1 MKGERQA
8 EERETALSGK
18 EKTVFRKM
26 DQELR
31 SKVSQVTTEPLTL
44 EPPRT
49 DRPATGGHAL
59 SLSFSGPLY
68 LGPLQAS
75 LHPLLAQVSRGTGSE
90 TGSGSCMQISTEARK
105 PLLKN
110 LPVSSESTAAEKSLY
125 FLKQKPSF
133 TRKGH

>member
-1 MKGERQA
+1 MKGGERQA
-8 EERETALSGK
+8 EESETALSVK
-18 EKTVFRKM
+18 EKAVFWKM
-26 DQELR
+26 DQKLR

-59 SLSFSGPLY
+59 SFSGPLY
-68 LGPLQAS
+68 LGSLQAS
-75 LHPLLAQVSRGTGSE
+75 LHPLPAQVSRGTGSE
-90 TGSGSCMQISTEARK
+90 AGSGSCMQISTEARK

-110 LPVSSESTAAEKSLY
+110 LPVGSESTAAEKSLY

>member
-1 MKGERQA
+1 MFSAGAVPPYGNQQMKGGGRQA

-18 EKTVFRKM
+18 EKTAFRKM

-59 SLSFSGPLY
+59 SLLLGATLPWAAPGLPPPSPGPGKPWNRLRSRKWKLY
-68 LGPLQAS
+68 ANFY
-75 LHPLLAQVSRGTGSE
+75 RG
-90 TGSGSCMQISTEARK
+90 
-105 PLLKN
+105 
-110 LPVSSESTAAEKSLY
+110 
-125 FLKQKPSF
+125 
-133 TRKGH
+133 